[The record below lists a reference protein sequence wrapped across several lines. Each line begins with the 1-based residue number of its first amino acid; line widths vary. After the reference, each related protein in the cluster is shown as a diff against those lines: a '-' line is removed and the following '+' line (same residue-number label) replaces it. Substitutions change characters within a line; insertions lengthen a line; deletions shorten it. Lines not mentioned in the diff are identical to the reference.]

1 MGSQAVAGLTFRSF
15 NLGWRWFGAPDLFVL
30 GKCVLAGSAVSIFV
44 VWAMGMRDYSRGVVL
59 IYMFLVFGFMVGL
72 RVSLQFLWQTL
83 GLNRGCRRA
92 AVLGAD
98 VAGEIVVLV
107 LQRDIKIGT
116 YPVLILDPDPA
127 SQHMRVHG
135 VPVRHA
141 GADAPQILKQSGV
154 EVLIAPADA
163 TRSPERLEIIAA
175 CSRAGFPVEQFELSL
190 RALAEEE
197 TPALAESL

>member
-1 MGSQAVAGLTFRSF
+1 
-15 NLGWRWFGAPDLFVL
+15 
-30 GKCVLAGSAVSIFV
+30 
-44 VWAMGMRDYSRGVVL
+44 
-59 IYMFLVFGFMVGL
+59 MVGL